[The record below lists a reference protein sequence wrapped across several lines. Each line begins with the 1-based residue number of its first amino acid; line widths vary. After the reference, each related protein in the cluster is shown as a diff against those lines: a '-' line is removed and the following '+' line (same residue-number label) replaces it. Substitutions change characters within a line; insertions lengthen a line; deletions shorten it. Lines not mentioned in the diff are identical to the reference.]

1 MTKLPLYNWQIK
13 QIMSITMVISKII
26 ALGMIYLG
34 YWFWFI
40 WKIEKKGSSYSVWQR
55 WSAGLMALLT
65 GLAILLGNEDIFN
78 LTDG

>member
-1 MTKLPLYNWQIK
+1 
-13 QIMSITMVISKII
+13 MSITMVISKII

-40 WKIEKKGSSYSVWQR
+40 WKIEKKDSSYTVWQR

-65 GLAILLGNEDIFN
+65 GLAILLDNTDI
-78 LTDG
+78 LI